1 MLKKLFCLGVL
12 ALGATAQ
19 DIPTG
24 VQYDLTGLTYP
35 RVAHLALVQGVVT
48 LELIPEE
55 TGQEVKL
62 ISGNTLLVREPS
74 DNLAKWHTL
83 QPVTVN
89 YVFKFV
95 DPEPVKVRVPKGN
108 AFDRVWLR
116 ILHLPTYTEKPHCQD
131 SFIPSV
137 TGPTV
142 VQQSPLILEI
152 ETTAPTR
159 CIQTETSLVA
169 SR

>member
-1 MLKKLFCLGVL
+1 MLTKLICLGVL
-12 ALGATAQ
+12 ALTATAQ
-19 DIPTG
+19 DVPAG

-35 RVAHLALVQGVVT
+35 RIAQLARVQGIVR
-48 LELIPEE
+48 LELIPNE
-55 TGQEVKL
+55 TGHEVKL
-62 ISGNTLLVREPS
+62 ISGNPLLVREPS
-74 DNLAKWHTL
+74 DNLAKWHTR

-95 DPEPVKVRVPKGN
+95 DLEPVKVRVPKGN

-116 ILHLPTYTEKPHCQD
+116 IFHLPTYTEKPRCQD
-131 SFIPSV
+131 SFIASIN
-137 TGPTV
+137 GPTM

-152 ETTAPTR
+152 EVTAPTR